1 MAEEKTISQRKFGTR
16 LIFQFARDQMPYTIR
31 DYSGER
37 QFSVPYE
44 SINVLTPA
52 SLVINKVQFYRT
64 LLIVPLIVIGISIG
78 IQSSDRAASQYLIL
92 LGVALFVV
100 LLIGRQLKLF
110 AVKFTTLQ
118 MTPVPP
124 GAGTTSLMIIKD
136 KTHSAILE
144 EIKTRWRVRLKQL
157 HGAIN
162 FSNDASKEIAKFTWL
177 KDRAVITDE
186 EYREAVEKLRAYAM
200 QTARQSPER
209 TLN

>member
-1 MAEEKTISQRKFGTR
+1 MGEEKTMSQSKFGTR
-16 LIFQFARDQMPYTIR
+16 LIFQFAADQMAYTIR

-44 SINVLTPA
+44 SLNVLTTA

-64 LLIVPLIVIGISIG
+64 LLVIPLIVIGISIG
-78 IQSSDRAASQYLIL
+78 IQSSDRAAAQYLTL
-92 LGVALFVV
+92 LGVVLFVV
-100 LLIGRQLKLF
+100 LLVGRHLKFF

-144 EIKTRWRVRLKQL
+144 EIRTRWRARIKQL
-157 HGAIN
+157 HAAIN
-162 FSNDASKEIAKFTWL
+162 FSNDASKEIAKFAWL

-186 EYREAVEKLRAYAM
+186 EYREAVGKLRAYAT
-200 QTARQSPER
+200 QTSRQPPER